1 MRYEGSWRIKTDM
14 LDREILERLFRQNYS
29 GMIRLASVLLG
40 NDKEAEDVVQD
51 VFERLMRPE
60 STASITNGYL
70 MTAVHHGCLNVIRKK
85 KLQEQLSNFYP
96 VEMEEEINPISRQLD
111 QLAEIQHCIDKME
124 EPCHSILRMRFDDE
138 LTIREI
144 AEHTKL
150 SIGTVHKYLHQG
162 IQQIKLHLSQERS

>member
-1 MRYEGSWRIKTDM
+1 MKTDM
-14 LDREILERLFRQNYS
+14 LDRKILERLFRQNYS
-29 GMIRLASVLLG
+29 GMIRLASVLLR
-40 NDKEAEDVVQD
+40 DDSEAEDVVLD
-51 VFERLMRPE
+51 VFERLTRME
-60 STASITNGYL
+60 SSASITTGYL

-85 KLQEQLSNFYP
+85 KLQEQVSSFYP

-124 EPCHSILRMRFDDE
+124 EPCHAILRMRFDDE

-162 IQQIKLHLSQERS
+162 IQQIKLHLNQERS

>member
-1 MRYEGSWRIKTDM
+1 M

-70 MTAVHHGCLNVIRKK
+70 MTAVHHGCMNVIRKK
-85 KLQEQLSNFYP
+85 NRHEQVRDFYP
-96 VEMEEEINPISRQLD
+96 VELEDETYLAVQRLER
-111 QLAEIQHCIDKME
+111 LAEIQHCIDKME

-162 IQQIKLHLSQERS
+162 IQQIKLHLNQERS

>member
-1 MRYEGSWRIKTDM
+1 MKTDM
-14 LDREILERLFRQNYS
+14 LDRKILERLFRQNYS
-29 GMIRLASVLLG
+29 GMIRLASVLLR
-40 NDKEAEDVVQD
+40 DDSEAEDVVLD
-51 VFERLMRPE
+51 VFERLTRME
-60 STASITNGYL
+60 SSASITTGYL
-70 MTAVHHGCLNVIRKK
+70 MTAVHHGCMNVIRKK
-85 KLQEQLSNFYP
+85 NRHEQVRDFYP

-162 IQQIKLHLSQERS
+162 IQQIKLHFNQKMS

>member
-1 MRYEGSWRIKTDM
+1 M
-14 LDREILERLFRQNYS
+14 LDRKILERLFRQNYS

-70 MTAVHHGCLNVIRKK
+70 MTAVHHGCMNVIRKK
-85 KLQEQLSNFYP
+85 NRHEQVRDFYP
-96 VEMEEEINPISRQLD
+96 VELEDETYLAVQWLER
-111 QLAEIQHCIDKME
+111 LAEIQHCINNMG
-124 EPCHSILRMRFDDE
+124 EPSHSIFRMRFDDE

-144 AEHTKL
+144 TEHTKL

-162 IQQIKLHLSQERS
+162 IQQIKLHLNQERS

>member
-1 MRYEGSWRIKTDM
+1 MFATHHQ
-14 LDREILERLFRQNYS
+14 RLL
-29 GMIRLASVLLG
+29 RLATTLLH
-40 NDKEAEDVVQD
+40 DEEEARDAVSE

-85 KLQEQLSNFYP
+85 KLQEQVSNFYP

-162 IQQIKLHLSQERS
+162 IQQIKLHLNQERS